1 MITLK
6 TLQNQDGYTFE
17 EGVAVLVMCGTAPGV
32 VQHIQRTH
40 NRGYLNCELAK
51 LLRTPGMAHR
61 IRMKYPDQDEAVA
74 KTEVAEGKAP
84 EIATPESEPKS
95 AEPEVKTEVAEE
107 KAPEIATPESEPKS
121 AEPEVKTEVAEEK
134 APEIA
139 TPESEPKAAEPEVK
153 TMLDVRSDRATRF
166 EDMPTEKAREL
177 WLKKQDKYRLMQ
189 QKHLQ
194 MRKVAKGEKHNEQR
208 AKLRAEVVK
217 LDGEI
222 DKLWK
227 QIDEEVALHG

>member
-107 KAPEIATPESEPKS
+107 KAPEIATPESEPK
-121 AEPEVKTEVAEEK
+121 
-134 APEIA
+134 
-139 TPESEPKAAEPEVK
+139 AAEPEVK

-194 MRKVAKGEKHNEQR
+194 MQGGQGRETQ
-208 AKLRAEVVK
+208 
-217 LDGEI
+217 
-222 DKLWK
+222 
-227 QIDEEVALHG
+227 

>member
-1 MITLK
+1 MITLT

-40 NRGYLNCELAK
+40 NMGYLHCEIAK

-74 KTEVAEGKAP
+74 KTEVAE
-84 EIATPESEPKS
+84 
-95 AEPEVKTEVAEE
+95 E
-107 KAPEIATPESEPKS
+107 KAPEIATPKVE
-121 AEPEVKTEVAEEK
+121 
-134 APEIA
+134 
-139 TPESEPKAAEPEVK
+139 TPAAEPEVK
-153 TMLDVRSDRATRF
+153 TMLDVRSDRATRY

-194 MRKVAKGEKHNEQR
+194 MRKVAKGEKHNEKR

-227 QIDEEVALHG
+227 QIDEEVANHRK

>member
-74 KTEVAEGKAP
+74 KTEVAEG
-84 EIATPESEPKS
+84 
-95 AEPEVKTEVAEE
+95 